1 MTLNSM
7 VMAAFQDSN
16 PERFNED
23 LIYMRKKEQEE
34 IETFFHKLF
43 SSLGIPYVEFIS
55 LEIIHDEFK
64 QREYF
69 PDTQIRTIEESR
81 LSLIVTKFKLDVPG
95 EEEAE
100 EYTFLQFF
108 PKLVDDFF
116 FNLIGNRYFSI
127 YQITDKNFYSTRKS
141 LFLKTLLMPLGI
153 QFSPF
158 DFESMEGNKFNG
170 LEYRL
175 DIFRSKAAD
184 SVKNI
189 FLYYYIEYGEDAFDY
204 VFNYQLGKDDT
215 PNVFIEDTYE
225 EYEDYNCFQI
235 RKDFFIYFK
244 TELMATNANFANLV
258 CSAIMSLKGT
268 RKSKDLLFKD
278 LNYFKKKIINTNNI
292 NKADKALLS
301 MKRILDD
308 VSKETLDLPEEDKA
322 DTFAIARYM
331 AWNFHELFE
340 LDTVDLRNRRLR
352 LFEYMVYPLL
362 KRLSNSAYRILNS
375 RNISIKRVRN
385 VFTSIPPT
393 EIIKNLVNNELL
405 RYYNAT
411 STLELFSVILR
422 YSARGPQAL
431 GNGSTGI
438 TLKYRGVHESYV
450 GNVSLSM
457 ASASDPGMTGG
468 ITPLTKNVS
477 NFRFNLDD

>member
-1 MTLNSM
+1 
-7 VMAAFQDSN
+7 
-16 PERFNED
+16 
-23 LIYMRKKEQEE
+23 
-34 IETFFHKLF
+34 
-43 SSLGIPYVEFIS
+43 
-55 LEIIHDEFK
+55 
-64 QREYF
+64 
-69 PDTQIRTIEESR
+69 
-81 LSLIVTKFKLDVPG
+81 
-95 EEEAE
+95 
-100 EYTFLQFF
+100 
-108 PKLVDDFF
+108 
-116 FNLIGNRYFSI
+116 
-127 YQITDKNFYSTRKS
+127 
-141 LFLKTLLMPLGI
+141 
-153 QFSPF
+153 
-158 DFESMEGNKFNG
+158 
-170 LEYRL
+170 
-175 DIFRSKAAD
+175 
-184 SVKNI
+184 
-189 FLYYYIEYGEDAFDY
+189 
-204 VFNYQLGKDDT
+204 
-215 PNVFIEDTYE
+215 
-225 EYEDYNCFQI
+225 
-235 RKDFFIYFK
+235 
-244 TELMATNANFANLV
+244 
-258 CSAIMSLKGT
+258 
-268 RKSKDLLFKD
+268 
-278 LNYFKKKIINTNNI
+278 
-292 NKADKALLS
+292 
-301 MKRILDD
+301 
-308 VSKETLDLPEEDKA
+308 
-322 DTFAIARYM
+322 M